1 VFMPHLRGGL
11 TTHSTGADTAQLS
24 SARLDAWFGVSR
36 PVNSG
41 VMPLCIKTEAEL
53 NGSTKEIYGDS

>member
-1 VFMPHLRGGL
+1 MLFMILPPVKIGCC
-11 TTHSTGADTAQLS
+11 SP
-24 SARLDAWFGVSR
+24 R